1 VTKLPTVRVS
11 VRRKK
16 AVVQLEADNVEE
28 MSRLLEGVPKLLGRI
43 DEVMESA
50 TVVGED
56 VDLKGIMRF
65 DDKGSPIL
73 KVMDSSVT
81 DKEAIMLLLLPAGE
95 KGLKSGDIGVQ
106 LSLSGIVAAGYPARL
121 TEMRREGI
129 VMRAPTGEYVLTEK
143 GKMVAADLVKRLKG
157 VVQE

>member
-1 VTKLPTVRVS
+1 MPTVRVS
-11 VRRKK
+11 IRRKK
-16 AVVQLEADNVEE
+16 AVVNLEAQNIEE
-28 MSRLLEGVPKLLGRI
+28 MDALLEGVPELFSRI
-43 DEVMESA
+43 DEVLESA
-50 TVVGED
+50 AVAGEE
-56 VDLKGIMRF
+56 VDLKGIVRF
-65 DDKGSPIL
+65 DEKGSAIL

-81 DKEAIMLLLLPAGE
+81 DKEAIMLLLLPAGD

-129 VMRAPTGEYVLTEK
+129 VMRSTSGEYILTEK
-143 GKMVAADLVKRLKG
+143 GKLMATELVKRLKG